1 MGRPTKADAD
11 RRTMQLPPVRV
22 TEAEFAAVSRQAAAA
37 GLSVTDYLRQLTL
50 TGRAVPRRGAV
61 DDRLLVEL
69 NRIGVNLNQVARS
82 ANAGDPVTAELGGV
96 IARLHG
102 VLEQV
107 GATYGP

>member
-1 MGRPTKADAD
+1 
-11 RRTMQLPPVRV
+11 MQLPPVRV
-22 TEAEFAAVSRQAAAA
+22 TEAEFAAVRRQAEAA
-37 GLSVTDYLRQLTL
+37 GMTVTDYLRQLSL

-69 NRIGVNLNQVARS
+69 NRIGVNLNQVVHQAHS
-82 ANAGDPVTAELGGV
+82 GEPVASELGGV

-107 GATYGP
+107 GQAYGP